1 MTTTMTSKASF
12 ISTVNEMINKKDFTV
27 MIDDAPLDYEE
38 FVKDGFNYTIIKVA
52 GRCNVPFYSIDR
64 TVFPYKRCSDSI
76 YDKGVYHESAM
87 VFKNVKNDKLQH
99 MGYNK
104 NIKRQT
110 SCKLCNMVLQNY
122 NYSSYF
128 RQGQHNKKEKHQ
140 TARSICANIILET
153 TKLNIDVCNLIMSY
167 L

>member
-27 MIDDAPLDYEE
+27 SAADDETDYEQ
-38 FVKDGFNYTIIKVA
+38 FVKDGFNYTIIKVD
-52 GRCNVPFYSIDR
+52 GRDNVPFYSIDR
-64 TVFPYKRCSDSI
+64 TVFPYERCSDSI

-87 VFKNVKNDKLQH
+87 VFKNKKNDKLKH
-99 MGYNK
+99 MGYHK
-104 NIKRQT
+104 KVKRQT
-110 SCKLCNMVLQNY
+110 SCKLCDMVHHNY

-128 RQGQHNKKEKHQ
+128 RTRQHNKTDKHQ
-140 TARSICANIILET
+140 KARGICANIIIET
-153 TKLNIDVCNLIMSY
+153 TKLNIDVANMIMSY